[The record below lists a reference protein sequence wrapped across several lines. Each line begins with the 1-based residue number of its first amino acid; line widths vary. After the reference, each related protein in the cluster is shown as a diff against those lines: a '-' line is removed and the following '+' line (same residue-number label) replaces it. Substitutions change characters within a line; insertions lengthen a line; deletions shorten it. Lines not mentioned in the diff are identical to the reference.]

1 MSGMSTRE
9 AACSCGRLRLT
20 VEGDPFEVS
29 MCHCL
34 ACQRRTGSAFGL
46 QARYPADRVQMAGAS
61 REYARTSTEPDERVH
76 AFHFCPDCGGT
87 VYYTEPD
94 DPEIVVV
101 MVGAFADRDFPAPV
115 RSSYGTRRHRWL
127 ALPEGIQSDEVW
139 DELRPLYGA
148 GDYAAVADRGAG
160 LIAAH
165 PDERAAD
172 LQHRVLREPGRAHR
186 RCHGAPAPG
195 DRDRPRSAARP
206 GGRGLG
212 PGRDPRRAGVPG
224 ARRIATR
231 ATW

>member
-9 AACSCGRLRLT
+9 AACSCGQLRLT
-20 VEGDPFEVS
+20 VEGDPFDVS

-46 QARYPADRVQMAGAS
+46 QAGYPADRVRMTGES

-76 AFHFCPDCGGT
+76 AFHFCPDCGST

-94 DPEIVVV
+94 DPKIMVV
-101 MVGAFADRDFPAPV
+101 MVGAFADRDFPAPA

-127 ALPEGIQSDEVW
+127 TLPEGIESDEVW

-148 GDYAAVADRGAG
+148 GDYAAVADRGRE

-165 PDERAAD
+165 PTNAQLIYNIACCESMAGRTADAMEHLRAAIAIAPDPLRRLAAEDSD
-172 LQHRVLREPGRAHR
+172 LDAVRGEPGFRE
-186 RCHGAPAPG
+186 
-195 DRDRPRSAARP
+195 
-206 GGRGLG
+206 L
-212 PGRDPRRAGVPG
+212 VE
-224 ARRIATR
+224 
-231 ATW
+231 